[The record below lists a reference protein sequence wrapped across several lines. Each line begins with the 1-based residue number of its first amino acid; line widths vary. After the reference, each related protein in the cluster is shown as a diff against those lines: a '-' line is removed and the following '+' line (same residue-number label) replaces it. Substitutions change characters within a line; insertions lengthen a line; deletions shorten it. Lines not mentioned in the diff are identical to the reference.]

1 MNHKQTT
8 VYAYIQKQYEMQVRI
23 YSMVL
28 EKRPQQEDSS
38 RYYEGFM
45 DGHFNGGILQLEM
58 LANSNKLGVM
68 GEELRALYDNSAG

>member
-1 MNHKQTT
+1 MNHKQAT

-23 YSMVL
+23 YSTVL
-28 EKRPQQEDSS
+28 ENGAKQNSDSQ
-38 RYYEGFM
+38 YYEGFM

-68 GEELRALYDNSAG
+68 GEELRALYNSAG